1 MKKLK
6 QSLAFFQYLLTRL
19 KNMSKSLYET
29 LDVSSTASAEEIKK
43 AYRRL
48 ARKYHPDINKDAGAE
63 DKFKEINAA
72 YEILSD
78 EQKRHQYD
86 QYGDNMFG
94 GQNFHDFANAQNGA
108 NLDDILRSIF
118 GGGGAGGFGGFNS
131 SSSRGFNTGGFG
143 GGFGGFSE
151 PDLDV
156 SAKIIIPFNVAILGG
171 KHSLSY
177 NNENFDVK
185 IPAGIKNG
193 EKMRVKDKGKSFQG
207 HKGDLLLSVEVAVS
221 PEYTREGDDLIK
233 TIDIPLKTAWF
244 GGKIAV
250 ETLYKEITLKV
261 KEDTKNGQK
270 FRVKEYGALNRK
282 IQTKGDL
289 YLVANVI
296 LPPIASLDSNLKA
309 MLETQLVNG

>member
-1 MKKLK
+1 
-6 QSLAFFQYLLTRL
+6 
-19 KNMSKSLYET
+19 MSKSLYET
-29 LDVSSTASAEEIKK
+29 LDVSQDASAEEIKK

-63 DKFKEINAA
+63 EKFKEINAA

-78 EQKRHQYD
+78 TQKRQQYD

-94 GQNFHDFANAQNGA
+94 GQNFHDFANSQGGGA

-118 GGGGAGGFGGFNS
+118 GGGGGFGGFSTGGRAGHGGFGGY
-131 SSSRGFNTGGFG
+131 
-143 GGFGGFSE
+143 SE

-171 KHSLSY
+171 KHFLSY
-177 NNENFDVK
+177 NNDSFDVK

-193 EKMRVKDKGKSFQG
+193 EKMRVKDKGKSYQG
-207 HKGDLLLSVEVAVS
+207 QKGDLILSVEVADS
-221 PEYTREGDDLIK
+221 PEYTRDGDDLVK
-233 TIDIPLKTAWF
+233 SIDIPLKTALF

-250 ETLYKEITLKV
+250 DTLYKEITLKV

-282 IQTKGDL
+282 NQLKGDL
-289 YLVANVI
+289 YLVANIV
-296 LPPIASLDSNLKA
+296 LPPVSSLDSDLKTMMEA
-309 MLETQLVNG
+309 KLPS

>member
-1 MKKLK
+1 
-6 QSLAFFQYLLTRL
+6 
-19 KNMSKSLYET
+19 MSKSLYET
-29 LDVSSTASAEEIKK
+29 LDVSADASAEEIKK

-48 ARKYHPDINKDAGAE
+48 ARKYHPDINKDSGAE
-63 DKFKEINAA
+63 EKFKEINAA

-78 EQKRHQYD
+78 EQKRRQYD
-86 QYGDNMFG
+86 QYGDSMFG
-94 GQNFHDFANAQNGA
+94 GQNFHDFANAQGGA

-118 GGGGAGGFGGFNS
+118 GGGGGGGFGGFS
-131 SSSRGFNTGGFG
+131 SGGRGGFG
-143 GGFGGFSE
+143 SFGSGGFGGFSE

-177 NNENFDVK
+177 NNESFDVK

-193 EKMRVKDKGKSFQG
+193 EKMRVKEKGKTFQG
-207 HKGDLLLSVEVAVS
+207 QKGDLILSVEVASS
-221 PEYTREGDDLIK
+221 PEYTREGDDLVK
-233 TIDIPLKTAWF
+233 SIDLPLKTALF

-250 ETLYKEITLKV
+250 DTLYKEITLKV

-282 IQTKGDL
+282 TQSKGDL
-289 YLVANVI
+289 YLVANIV
-296 LPPIASLDSNLKA
+296 LPPLASLDSSLKA
-309 MLETQLVNG
+309 LLEEQLPN

>member
-1 MKKLK
+1 
-6 QSLAFFQYLLTRL
+6 
-19 KNMSKSLYET
+19 MSKSLYET
-29 LDVSSTASAEEIKK
+29 LDVAADASAEEIKK

-48 ARKYHPDINKDAGAE
+48 ARKYHPDINKDSGAE
-63 DKFKEINAA
+63 EKFKEINAA

-78 EQKRHQYD
+78 EQKRRQYD
-86 QYGDNMFG
+86 QYGDSMFG
-94 GQNFHDFANAQNGA
+94 GQNFHDFANAQGGA

-118 GGGGAGGFGGFNS
+118 GGGGGGFGGFS
-131 SSSRGFNTGGFG
+131 SGGRGGFGSFSG

-177 NNENFDVK
+177 NNESFDVK

-193 EKMRVKDKGKSFQG
+193 EKMRVKEKGKSFQG
-207 HKGDLLLSVEVAVS
+207 LKGDLILSVEVASS
-221 PEYTREGDDLIK
+221 PEYTREGDDLVK
-233 TIDIPLKTAWF
+233 SIDLSLKTALF

-250 ETLYKEITLKV
+250 DTLYKEITLKV

-282 IQTKGDL
+282 TQSKGDL
-289 YLVANVI
+289 YLVANIV
-296 LPPIASLDSNLKA
+296 LPPLASLDSSLKA
-309 MLETQLVNG
+309 LLEAHLPN

>member
-1 MKKLK
+1 
-6 QSLAFFQYLLTRL
+6 
-19 KNMSKSLYET
+19 MSKSLYET
-29 LDVSSTASAEEIKK
+29 LDVAADASAEEIKK

-63 DKFKEINAA
+63 EKFKEINAA

-78 EQKRHQYD
+78 EQKRRQYD
-86 QYGDNMFG
+86 QYGDSMFG
-94 GQNFHDFANAQNGA
+94 GQNFHDFANAQGGA

-118 GGGGAGGFGGFNS
+118 GGGGGGGFGGFS
-131 SSSRGFNTGGFG
+131 SGGRGGFG
-143 GGFGGFSE
+143 SFGSGGFGGFSE

-177 NNENFDVK
+177 NNESFDVK

-193 EKMRVKDKGKSFQG
+193 EKMRVKEKGKTFQG
-207 HKGDLLLSVEVAVS
+207 QKGDLILSVEVASS
-221 PEYTREGDDLIK
+221 PEYTREGDDLVK
-233 TIDIPLKTAWF
+233 SIDLPLKTALF

-250 ETLYKEITLKV
+250 DTLYKEITLKV

-282 IQTKGDL
+282 TQSKGDL
-289 YLVANVI
+289 YLVANIV
-296 LPPIASLDSNLKA
+296 LPPLASLDSSLKA
-309 MLETQLVNG
+309 LLEEHLPN